1 MEALTHALIG
11 ALLPLPVWFWLRW
24 QVAARFSAWAMLDAA
39 PWLAGYL
46 IFLGV
51 TARPLLSG
59 GATAGAMIFIGIAQL
74 AKRATL
80 RDGLVFTDGGL
91 IWQVFAHPRFY
102 LPFVPRPVLALG
114 IAAGVALGAAV
125 LVLEPGIVLHPIE
138 RALVLALGGAL
149 LAITLRPG
157 FLLRGAMIDGDPARD
172 AARFGPLACFALHAR
187 VAATERPARQAR
199 VAVAPA
205 VIGFAE
211 PAPHLLLLQLE
222 SFCDPRRFGMAQS
235 LPHKDRLAKA
245 ALAQGSLAV
254 SAFGANTMRT
264 EFAVLTGLNN
274 EALGLDRFNPYFRF
288 ARQPIHSMAWQ
299 LRGAGYQTLCL
310 HPFDPRFFG
319 RDKVLPALGFARF
332 DAAAAFQQAERVRG
346 LVSDAAIGER
356 LAADLAAATMPGL
369 WYVISVAA
377 HGPWQGEDPA
387 GAWAECMKATDD
399 MLGAV
404 MRAAEASVRPV
415 VIAAFGDHRPA
426 LPEARGGTETDYL
439 IWRNDRAGNGR
450 AERLDALA
458 LHRAIMAAMQGSS
471 GFTAPD
477 QSA

>member
-1 MEALTHALIG
+1 MGALTHALLG

-24 QVAARFSAWAMLDAA
+24 QVAARFSAWVMLDAT

-46 IFLGV
+46 ILLGV
-51 TARPLLSG
+51 SARPLLSG
-59 GATAGAMIFIGIAQL
+59 GAIAGAMIFIGVAHL

-91 IWQVFAHPRFY
+91 LWQVFAHPRFY

-114 IAAGVALGAAV
+114 IAAGIALTAFV
-125 LVLEPGIVLHPIE
+125 LVLEPGLDLHLMARLLILLLGS
-138 RALVLALGGAL
+138 ALFG
-149 LAITLRPG
+149 ITLRPLILWG
-157 FLLRGAMIDGDPARD
+157 STQMQRDPALD

-187 VAATERPARQAR
+187 LAATERTARQAR
-199 VAVAPA
+199 HAPA
-205 VIGFAE
+205 PAALGFAE

-222 SFCDPRRFGMAQS
+222 SFCDPRRFGLAQP
-235 LPHKDRLAKA
+235 LPHKDRLAQA
-245 ALAQGSLAV
+245 ALTQGSLTV

-264 EFAVLTGLNN
+264 EFAVLTGLDDA
-274 EALGLDRFNPYFRF
+274 ALGLDRFNPYFRF
-288 ARQPIHSMAWQ
+288 ARQPIQSLAWA

-310 HPFDPRFFG
+310 HPFDLRFFG
-319 RDKVLPALGFARF
+319 RDKVLPALGFAHF
-332 DAAAAFQQAERVRG
+332 DAAAAFQRAERVRG
-346 LVSDAAIGER
+346 LVSDAAIAER

-377 HGPWQGEDPA
+377 HGPWQGDDPA
-387 GAWAECMKATDD
+387 RAWADCMKATDD

-404 MRAAEASVRPV
+404 MRAAQASARPV

-426 LPEARGGTETDYL
+426 LAEAKGGTETDYL
-439 IWRNDRAGNGR
+439 IWRSDRLGDGR
-450 AERLDALA
+450 AETLDAIGLR
-458 LHRAIMAAMQGSS
+458 HAIMAAMQGSS
-471 GFTAPD
+471 DFTAPD

>member
-11 ALLPLPVWFWLRW
+11 ALLPLPVWLWLRW
-24 QVAARFSAWAMLDAA
+24 QVAARFSAWVALDAT

-46 IFLGV
+46 LFLGV

-59 GATAGAMIFIGIAQL
+59 GAAVGALIFIGIAHF

-91 IWQVFAHPRFY
+91 LWQVFAHPRFY
-102 LPFVPRPVLALG
+102 LPFVPRPVLVLG
-114 IAAGVALGAAV
+114 ILAGISLGAFVLALEPGLDLHAMARVLILLMGVAL
-125 LVLEPGIVLHPIE
+125 
-138 RALVLALGGAL
+138 LG
-149 LAITLRPG
+149 ITLRPL
-157 FLLRGAMIDGDPARD
+157 FLLGTVQIQRDPAPD
-172 AARFGPLACFALHAR
+172 AARFGPLVCFAFHAR
-187 VAATERPARQAR
+187 LAAIERAARQAR
-199 VAVAPA
+199 HAPVSAVL
-205 VIGFAE
+205 E
-211 PAPHLLLLQLE
+211 LSHPAPHLLLLQLE
-222 SFCDPRRFGMAQS
+222 SFCDPRRFGLAQP
-235 LPHKDRLAKA
+235 LPHKDRLAGA
-245 ALAQGSLAV
+245 ALTQGALAV

-264 EFAVLTGLNN
+264 EFAVLTGLDDA
-274 EALGLDRFNPYFRF
+274 ALGLDRFNPYFRF
-288 ARQPIHSMAWQ
+288 ARQPLRSLAWQ

-332 DAAAAFQQAERVRG
+332 DAAAAFHQAERVRG
-346 LVSDAAIGER
+346 LVSDAAIAER

-377 HGPWQGEDPA
+377 HGPWQGDDPA
-387 GAWAECMKATDD
+387 RAWAECMKATDD

-404 MRAAEASVRPV
+404 MRAAQASARPV

-426 LPEARGGTETDYL
+426 LAEAKGGTETDYL
-439 IWRNDRAGNGR
+439 IWRSDRPGDGR
-450 AERLDALA
+450 AETLDAIG
-458 LHRAIMAAMQGSS
+458 LHHAIMAAMKVSS
-471 GFTAPD
+471 GSTAPD